1 MNIKSILTPE
11 NSIVAGLATVG
22 LVAGVYA
29 LDVGPV
35 SQVHTS
41 DASHPA
47 NSSGI
52 QKAGYTSLIMV
63 AGISLLAR
71 DPNIVILGGA
81 AIIAFHAHYR
91 HANLTNPA
99 TGQMEDGGQG
109 WGGTQGSSAY
119 QNATSG
125 NTLSAAA

>member
-1 MNIKSILTPE
+1 VAIKSILTPE

-35 SQVHTS
+35 SSVHLS
-41 DASHPA
+41 DANTPPVT
-47 NSSGI
+47 SSI
-52 QKAGYTSLIMV
+52 KKAGYTSLIMV

-81 AIIAFHAHYR
+81 AIIAFHSHYR
-91 HANLTNPA
+91 HANMSNPG
-99 TGQMEDGGQG
+99 TGQMEPSPGA
-109 WGGTQGSSAY
+109 SAY
-119 QNATSG
+119 ANATTG
-125 NTLSAAA
+125 NTLTAVAS

>member
-1 MNIKSILTPE
+1 MSIKSILSPE
-11 NSIVAGLATVG
+11 NSVVAGLATVG

-35 SQVHTS
+35 SQVHAS
-41 DASHPA
+41 DPNHPS

-52 QKAGYTSLIMV
+52 KKAGYTSLIMV

-91 HANLTNPA
+91 HANMSNVA
-99 TGQMEDGGQG
+99 TGQLEPSAGPSAYANA
-109 WGGTQGSSAY
+109 TPGSSL
-119 QNATSG
+119 Q
-125 NTLSAAA
+125 AAA